1 MDSITLSITDGI
13 NSATKTID
21 IDLRSDQR
29 PSFVDGLERRLEVSE
44 GGAVTLGLRN
54 LAATDDVVDAERL
67 TFHVL
72 QQPEFG
78 EIRVDGIAGHRF
90 TQRDLARGAVQYAHT
105 SGEIG
110 HAGVTDLVTV
120 TVSDRALQMDV
131 SNPVPLI
138 DIEFDVVPRDNSP
151 PQLVV
156 AGPVLISGGQAAA
169 ITPAVM
175 SARDDDSPE
184 EALTF
189 VVAQTPMW
197 GFLER
202 SKTTT
207 RSGRSQTSR
216 RVSTF
221 TLSDLRE
228 GAVQYVPSNLSK
240 GGPPSDSFSVY
251 VTDGK
256 NRSPLGHID
265 VAVLSPNLSL
275 PDFSIEEVVVGEGG
289 RKEVEVSVSGEQAE
303 NLEDAERLVVSLAE
317 MPQHGRVVLETR
329 TATGPAGTM
338 EVEMRDISV
347 ADLRTAGVRLVYQH
361 DGSESSE
368 DSFELTLS
376 NGNQVAK
383 KTVGVIIQA
392 INDQLPQ
399 LIRNEP
405 TTVDFGGTVTLSD
418 EQLLATDVDS
428 FDDEIYFV
436 VLSRPKRGAL
446 QLMTS
451 ERYHFD
457 LDPMSSKAVWIQVFV
472 SLFYNING
480 FFRKKQ

>member
-1 MDSITLSITDGI
+1 MDSLTLSITDGI
-13 NSATKTID
+13 NSVTKTID

-44 GGAVTLGLRN
+44 GGTVTLGLRN

-67 TFHVL
+67 TFHLL

-78 EIRVDGIAGHRF
+78 EIRIDEKAGHRF
-90 TQRDLARGAVQYAHT
+90 TQRDLARGAVRYAHT
-105 SGEIG
+105 GGEIG
-110 HAGVTDLVTV
+110 HAGVTDLITV
-120 TVSDRALQMDV
+120 TVSDRKLQMDV
-131 SNPVPLI
+131 SSPVPLV

-156 AGPVLISGGQAAA
+156 SGPVLISGSQAAA
-169 ITPAVM
+169 ITPAIM
-175 SARDDDSPE
+175 SAVDDDSPE

-221 TLSDLRE
+221 KISDLRE
-228 GAVQYVPSNLSK
+228 GAVQYVPSNLPK

-265 VAVLSPNLSL
+265 VAVLPPTVSL
-275 PDFSIEEVVVGEGG
+275 PDFSIEEVVVREGG
-289 RKEVEVSVSGEQAE
+289 RKEIEVNVGGEEADDVES
-303 NLEDAERLVVSLAE
+303 AERLVVSIAE
-317 MPQHGRVVLETR
+317 APLYGRVVLETS
-329 TATGPAGTM
+329 TATGPAGTV

-368 DSFELTLS
+368 DSFALTLS
-376 NGNQVAK
+376 NGNQVHHRFK
-383 KTVGVIIQA
+383 SQKH
-392 INDQLPQ
+392 INYP
-399 LIRNEP
+399 
-405 TTVDFGGTVTLSD
+405 V
-418 EQLLATDVDS
+418 
-428 FDDEIYFV
+428 
-436 VLSRPKRGAL
+436 
-446 QLMTS
+446 
-451 ERYHFD
+451 
-457 LDPMSSKAVWIQVFV
+457 SS
-472 SLFYNING
+472 
-480 FFRKKQ
+480 